1 MDFRTPHTIG
11 SRINE
16 PFQQLVYGAGYDHNY
31 VINKQEAGTLAF
43 AAKCVEPISG
53 RTLEV
58 YTTEPGVQVYT
69 ANWHSG
75 FAGWHGATFPARSAI
90 CFEAQHFPDTPNKG
104 HFPSAALN
112 PGEVYHQVTVYKFG
126 IEQ

>member
-1 MDFRTPHTIG
+1 MTSWDTDICCQMRKNNQRSYSYQKFIP
-11 SRINE
+11 N
-16 PFQQLVYGAGYDHNY
+16 QAY
-31 VINKQEAGTLAF
+31 K
-43 AAKCVEPISG
+43 
-53 RTLEV
+53 
-58 YTTEPGVQVYT
+58 YTQPTGD
-69 ANWHSG
+69 G